1 MEADRL
7 DKMPGRDLTGPEPAG
22 IDLAGCGNECKM
34 ERMDMN
40 EGGLRAEEGLRAKS
54 GSDWSRLTGEPT
66 EQGVVLTYDRFAPL
80 YDQVFGRVLGPGR
93 KLMAAATSTLNPAAV
108 LEVGVGT
115 GLTLAGY
122 PASSKLVGIDLST
135 DMLERAKMRAAA
147 LPGRDISLH
156 AMNAERMDFPDASFD
171 CVTVPYVLSVTP
183 NPDRLVQEIRRVCK
197 PDGSILVLNHFSGS
211 RFWWLMERAVRSVA
225 DKVGFRADFQ
235 YDRHILSHDW
245 QVVSVTSVNLF
256 GLSKLVVLRNSRPRQ
271 A

>member
-1 MEADRL
+1 MS
-7 DKMPGRDLTGPEPAG
+7 
-22 IDLAGCGNECKM
+22 
-34 ERMDMN
+34 
-40 EGGLRAEEGLRAKS
+40 EGGLRAEEGLRAES
-54 GSDWSRLTGEPT
+54 GSEWSRRVGEPT

-80 YDQVFGRVLGPGR
+80 YDQVFGQVLGPGR
-93 KLMAAATSTLNPAAV
+93 KLMASATSALNPPSI

-122 PASSKLVGIDLST
+122 PSSSRLVGIDLSP
-135 DMLERAKMRAAA
+135 DMLERARMRAAA
-147 LPGRDISLH
+147 LPERDITLH

-183 NPDRLVQEIRRVCK
+183 NPDRLVHEIRRVCK

-225 DKVGFRADFQ
+225 DKVGFRADFA
-235 YDRHILSHDW
+235 YERHILSHDW

-256 GLSKLVVLRNSRPRQ
+256 GLSKLVVLRNSRRRV